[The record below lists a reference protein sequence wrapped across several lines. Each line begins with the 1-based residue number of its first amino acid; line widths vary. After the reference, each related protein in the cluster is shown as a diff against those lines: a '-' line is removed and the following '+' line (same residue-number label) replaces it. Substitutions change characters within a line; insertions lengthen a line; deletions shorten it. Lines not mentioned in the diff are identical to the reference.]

1 MTTPIAQEKIQEQH
15 TYADYLQWDTTKRY
29 ELIEGAAVLLA
40 APSTSHQR
48 VSGEIHRQ
56 MLNFLE
62 GKKCEAFAAPFDV
75 RLFEGEGDLPEN
87 VSTVVQPDITVICDK
102 SKLDERGCK
111 GAPEM
116 VVEIIS
122 PGSLRHDR
130 LVKFNLYQRAGV
142 KELWLVDLASGSI
155 EVFLLKGGLLLLHE
169 VYTAKDTAKVNSLEG
184 CFIEV
189 NKVFEGI

>member
-1 MTTPIAQEKIQEQH
+1 M
-15 TYADYLQWDTTKRY
+15 
-29 ELIEGAAVLLA
+29 LLA

-102 SKLDERGCK
+102 SKLDEQGCK

-142 KELWLVDLASGSI
+142 GELWLVDPASSSI
-155 EVFLLKGGLLLLHE
+155 EVFLLKDGLLLLHE

>member
-56 MLNFLE
+56 MLNF
-62 GKKCEAFAAPFDV
+62 V

-142 KELWLVDLASGSI
+142 GELWLVDPASSSI
-155 EVFLLKGGLLLLHE
+155 EVFLLKDGLLLLHE
-169 VYTAKDTAKVNSLEG
+169 VYIAKDTAKVNSLEG